1 MNKININLILII
13 LFYTFN
19 TRIFFFTKI
28 KITVYIFINQH
39 FYLIITS
46 SYQGCLNVLIFE
58 KNNNWRVIWM
68 CVTLNLSS
76 FILDVMAYS
85 KQH

>member
-1 MNKININLILII
+1 M
-13 LFYTFN
+13 TA
-19 TRIFFFTKI
+19 
-28 KITVYIFINQH
+28 YIFINQH

-68 CVTLNLSS
+68 CVTLNLLSL
-76 FILDVMAYS
+76 ILDFMV
-85 KQH
+85 